1 MAMAKGGRGSG
12 GSVSGA
18 PNFIPGSGGPPGA
31 APVTVG
37 GGSYIPGG
45 GDQDAFSPEAAR
57 YVGPAAPTN
66 ADRQRLAMQM
76 ALAQAQTPER
86 GFNSPHR
93 WSGGQY
99 GWGH

>member
-1 MAMAKGGRGSG
+1 MAKGGRGG
-12 GSVSGA
+12 DGTLTGGA
-18 PNFIPGSGGPPGA
+18 PNSIPGSGGPPGT

-37 GGSYIPGG
+37 GRSYIPGG
-45 GDQDAFSPEAAR
+45 GDQNAFSPEAAR

-76 ALAQAQTPER
+76 ALAQAQTPDR
-86 GFNSPHR
+86 GCNSPHR

>member
-1 MAMAKGGRGSG
+1 MAKGGRSG
-12 GSVSGA
+12 GGSTSGA
-18 PNFIPGSGGPPGA
+18 PNFIPGGAGPPGM

-45 GDQDAFSPEAAR
+45 GDQNAFSPEAAR
-57 YVGPAAPTN
+57 YVGPAAPAN
-66 ADRQRLAMQM
+66 AGRQQLALQM
-76 ALAQAQTPER
+76 ALMQAQTPER
-86 GFNSPHR
+86 GYNSPHR